1 LCLIAEGIALHARG
15 EAATDPLTGQV
26 VSLISL
32 DGILE
37 PDTIWLYEC
46 FSYERLHTYLEEGPH
61 PVVEDMRSTL
71 VWGGGTMVVSGLVSG
86 FSYGSLGDPGLSL
99 IPVLS
104 IICCG
109 GSLSFSLIG
118 YI

>member
-1 LCLIAEGIALHARG
+1 
-15 EAATDPLTGQV
+15 
-26 VSLISL
+26 
-32 DGILE
+32 
-37 PDTIWLYEC
+37 
-46 FSYERLHTYLEEGPH
+46 
-61 PVVEDMRSTL
+61 
-71 VWGGGTMVVSGLVSG
+71 MVVSGLVSG

-118 YI
+118 YKRYKAAQELEACSAGRTASSQKLIKRLIETKGVQNPI